1 MKRSGQ
7 SALYKLRS
15 CCEKSAW
22 VRGRRPLIYLISYL
36 KHVVTFVRGYGGLK
50 CDFCAW
56 VKCDFMRL
64 KSHISECIISERG
77 DTMKGGY
84 IFYDGWMR
92 GLNFVNGNEDDTI
105 RFLIAFVDGDYY
117 SEKVFREMF
126 REEVKRQNV
135 KINDIEGSID
145 KVIEKMDVKPWEC

>member
-1 MKRSGQ
+1 MG
-7 SALYKLRS
+7 
-15 CCEKSAW
+15 
-22 VRGRRPLIYLISYL
+22 
-36 KHVVTFVRGYGGLK
+36 K

-56 VKCDFMRL
+56 VKCDFTRL
-64 KSHISECIISERG
+64 KSHILECIISERG